1 MSRAPLWR
9 AVVACVLVVTASL
22 LTFTMSPRLGLD
34 LRGGTQLVFETRDSP
49 MAKADAEATDRA
61 LDVLRRRADALGVV
75 DPTLVRSGERR
86 IIVELPGVL
95 DPRQAAQVI
104 GKTAQL
110 AFHPVLGQ
118 ATGDPSEQPEA
129 GQGSGR
135 TPEQPEAGQGSGR
148 TSEQP
153 EAGQTPSPRATGDG
167 SKQSGADLVLAD
179 ESGQR
184 LRLGPAMVS
193 GDGVTDAAAG
203 SDPQMGPGWFVTVD
217 FRDGAAWQELTGSA
231 ACQSPGD
238 PRRRVAIVLDNEI
251 ISSPQVDP
259 SVPCRT
265 GIPGGSTQITG
276 SFTHQEAQDL
286 AVLIKG
292 GALPVP
298 LTLIEQ
304 RTVGPT
310 LGAQAIEA
318 SALAGVAGVLVT
330 ALFVVMVYRLSGLL
344 ATVALAAYGLLSY
357 AALLALGATLTLPGL
372 AGFVL
377 AIGMAVDAN
386 VLVFERAREEYG
398 RAPRRG
404 LRAALNGGFRNAWSA
419 IADSNITTLLA
430 AGLLFWLASGPVRGF
445 GVTLAIGVIASLVS
459 AMLIT
464 RVLTDIAFVR
474 AGPRLS
480 GIAAQGRVRAW
491 IDRRKPR
498 LMVRGRLWLA
508 IAGTVVVASVAGLVT
523 HGMNFGVEFTGGRI
537 VEFAAAK
544 PVTAETARQAVTEAG
559 HQAAQVNT
567 SGTLVSVRTGQISAD
582 DVVGIEQALER
593 HAGEVTKQ
601 RDELIGPSLGEE
613 LRRNALIALGVALAA
628 QLAYLAVRF
637 RWTFGAA
644 AVLALVV
651 DTAAVAGLFAWLD
664 KPVDG
669 VFLAAMLTIIGY
681 SINDKVVVFDRVRE
695 LWQARRQARLA
706 DVVDAAI
713 LQTVPRTVN
722 TGLGALF
729 ILTALA
735 VFGGDTLRDFA
746 IALIVGIV
754 VGTASSAFV
763 AGPLAIRLERFSK
776 QPPPRPPAPRERR
789 RTREG
794 SGAVV

>member
-9 AVVACVLVVTASL
+9 AVAACAVVVTALL
-22 LTFTMSPRLGLD
+22 LTVTMSPRLGLD

-49 MAKADAEATDRA
+49 TAEADAEATDRA

-110 AFHPVLGQ
+110 TFHPVLGLDG
-118 ATGDPSEQPEA
+118 AA
-129 GQGSGR
+129 GQPGPDG
-135 TPEQPEAGQGSGR
+135 QAG
-148 TSEQP
+148 P
-153 EAGQTPSPRATGDG
+153 
-167 SKQSGADLVLAD
+167 VLPD

-184 LRLGPAMVS
+184 LRLGTAAIT
-193 GDGVTDAAAG
+193 GDGVTDAGARN
-203 SDPQMGPGWFVTVD
+203 DPQQGPAWFVTVD
-217 FRDGAAWQELTGSA
+217 FRDADAWRRLTGAA
-231 ACQSPGD
+231 ACHEPGD

-259 SVPCRT
+259 AVACRA
-265 GIPGGSTQITG
+265 GMPGGSTRITG
-276 SFTHQEAQDL
+276 SFTPQQAQDL

-298 LTLIEQ
+298 LALIEQ

-318 SALAGVAGVLVT
+318 SAKAGVAGVLLT
-330 ALFVVMVYRLSGLL
+330 GLFIVVMYRLTGLL
-344 ATVALAAYGLLSY
+344 ATIALAAYGLISY

-386 VLVFERAREEYG
+386 VLVFERAREEYA
-398 RAPRRG
+398 RAPGRPLRSALDRG
-404 LRAALNGGFRNAWSA
+404 FAQAWSA

-445 GVTLAIGVIASLVS
+445 GVTLAIGVLASLVS

-464 RVLTDIAFVR
+464 RVLTHLVIGR
-474 AGPRLS
+474 AGPGPSRLTRLS
-480 GIAAQGRVRAW
+480 GLAAQGRVRTWLA
-491 IDRRKPR
+491 RREPR
-498 LMVRGRLWLA
+498 LMARGRRWLA
-508 IAGTVVVASVAGLVT
+508 VAVAVVAAAVAGLVL
-523 HGMNFGVEFTGGRI
+523 HGLNFGVEFTGGRI
-537 VEFAAAK
+537 VEFAAAE
-544 PVTAETARQAVTEAG
+544 PVSAEAARRAVAEAG
-559 HQAAQVNT
+559 HPGAVVHT
-567 SGTLVSVRTGQISAD
+567 SGSTVSIRAGQISAD
-582 DVVGIEQALER
+582 DVAGIEQALDGR
-593 HAGEVTKQ
+593 VGEVSKQ

-613 LRRNALIALGVALAA
+613 LRRNALIALAVALAA
-628 QLAYLAVRF
+628 QLLYLAIRF

-651 DTAAVAGLFAWLD
+651 DVAAVVGVFAWLG

-669 VFLAAMLTIIGY
+669 VFLAAMLTVIGY

-695 LWQARRQARLA
+695 LWQTRRQARFA
-706 DVVDAAI
+706 DVVNAAI

-729 ILTALA
+729 ILAALA
-735 VFGGDTLRDFA
+735 VFGGDSLRDFA
-746 IALIVGIV
+746 IALIIGIV
-754 VGTASSAFV
+754 AGTASSSFV
-763 AGPLAIRLERFSK
+763 AGPLAIEFERFSR
-776 QPPPRPPAPRERR
+776 QPPPEPAAPRR

-794 SGAVV
+794 TGAVL

>member
-1 MSRAPLWR
+1 MSRAPIWR
-9 AVVACVLVVTASL
+9 AVSTIILVATALL
-22 LTFTMSPRLGLD
+22 LTVMNTPRLGLD
-34 LRGGTQLVFETRDSP
+34 LRGGTQLVFETQDSP
-49 MAKADAEATDRA
+49 TAKADSESTDRA

-75 DPTLVRSGERR
+75 DPTLLRSGERR

-95 DPRQAAQVI
+95 DPRQAAAVI

-110 AFHPVLGQ
+110 AFHSVSGEG
-118 ATGDPSEQPEA
+118 GDPAPRT
-129 GQGSGR
+129 GGSG
-135 TPEQPEAGQGSGR
+135 P
-148 TSEQP
+148 
-153 EAGQTPSPRATGDG
+153 
-167 SKQSGADLVLAD
+167 VLAD

-184 LRLGPAMVS
+184 LQLGPAVIS
-193 GDGVTDAAAG
+193 GDGVTDAEARN
-203 SDPQMGPGWFVTVD
+203 DPQQGPAWFVTVD
-217 FRDGAAWQELTGSA
+217 FRDADAWQKLTGDA
-231 ACQSPGD
+231 ACHAPGD

-251 ISSPQVDP
+251 ISSPQVDTGLA
-259 SVPCRT
+259 CRV
-265 GIPGGSTQITG
+265 GIPGGTTQITG
-276 SFTHQEAQDL
+276 SFTFQEATDL

-292 GALPVP
+292 GSLPVP

-318 SALAGVAGVLVT
+318 SAKAGIAGVLLT
-330 ALFVVMVYRLSGLL
+330 ALFIVAMYRLSGLM
-344 ATVALAAYGLLSY
+344 ATIALAAYGLLSY

-386 VLVFERAREEYG
+386 VLVFERAREEYA

-404 LRAALNGGFRNAWSA
+404 LRHALDRGFKGAWSA

-445 GVTLAIGVIASLVS
+445 GVTLAIGVLASLVS

-464 RVLTDIAFVR
+464 RVLTHLLVTR
-474 AGPRLS
+474 AGPKLARLS
-480 GIAAQGRVRAW
+480 GLTTQGRVRTW
-491 IDRRKPR
+491 ITRRDPN
-498 LMVRGRLWLA
+498 LMKAGRRWLTGA
-508 IAGTVVVASVAGLVT
+508 ALLVAVAVAGLVA
-523 HGMNFGVEFTGGRI
+523 HGLNFGIEFTGGRM
-537 VEFAAAK
+537 VEFTTSQ
-544 PVTAETARQAVTEAG
+544 PVGADAARQAVAEAG
-559 HQAAQVNT
+559 HAGASVTVSDDAVSIRAGQV
-567 SGTLVSVRTGQISAD
+567 SAD
-582 DVVGIEQALER
+582 DVVAIEQALES
-593 HAGEVTKQ
+593 HFGEVTKQ

-613 LRRNALIALGVALAA
+613 LRRNAFIALGVALAA
-628 QLAYLAVRF
+628 QLAYLAFRF

-651 DTAAVAGLFAWLD
+651 DTLAVLGLFAWLG

-695 LWQARRQARLA
+695 LWQGKRQARFA
-706 DVVDAAI
+706 GIVNTAI

-729 ILTALA
+729 ILVALA
-735 VFGGDTLRDFA
+735 FFGGDTLRDFA

-754 VGTASSAFV
+754 VGTASSSLV
-763 AGPLAIRLERFSK
+763 AGPLAIEFERFSK
-776 QPPPRPPAPRERR
+776 QPPPQPPAPRTRR
-789 RTREG
+789 REG
-794 SGAVV
+794 TGAVL

>member
-1 MSRAPLWR
+1 MSRAPFWR
-9 AVVACVLVVTASL
+9 AVAACAIAATALLFTVT
-22 LTFTMSPRLGLD
+22 TPPRLGLD
-34 LRGGTQLVFETRDSP
+34 LRGGTQLVFETRDASTV
-49 MAKADAEATDRA
+49 KADAEATDRA

-75 DPTLVRSGERR
+75 DPTLLRSGDRR

-95 DPRQAAQVI
+95 DPRQAAEVI

-110 AFHPVLGQ
+110 TFHPVLEQADDTSADQGTPTSRGIGASGQ
-118 ATGDPSEQPEA
+118 
-129 GQGSGR
+129 
-135 TPEQPEAGQGSGR
+135 
-148 TSEQP
+148 
-153 EAGQTPSPRATGDG
+153 
-167 SKQSGADLVLAD
+167 VLAD
-179 ESGQR
+179 EGGQR
-184 LRLGPAMVS
+184 LRLGPAAIT
-193 GDGVTDAAAG
+193 GDGVSDAAARN
-203 SDPQMGPGWFVTVD
+203 DPQQGPGWFATVD
-217 FRDGAAWQELTGSA
+217 FRDAAAWQRLTGEA
-231 ACQSPGD
+231 ACHSPSN
-238 PRRRVAIVLDNEI
+238 PQRRVAIVLDNEI
-251 ISSPQVDP
+251 ISSPQVDA
-259 SVPCRT
+259 SVPCQI
-265 GIPGGSTQITG
+265 GIPGGSTQISG

-318 SALAGVAGVLVT
+318 SAKAGIAGVLLT
-330 ALFVVMVYRLSGLL
+330 ALFIILTYRLSGLL
-344 ATVALAAYGLLSY
+344 AALALAAYGLISY

-404 LRAALNGGFRNAWSA
+404 LRAALDRGFANAWSA

-445 GVTLAIGVIASLVS
+445 GVTLAVGVLASLVS

-464 RVLTDIAFVR
+464 RVLTHLILSGTSPRLA
-474 AGPRLS
+474 RLS
-480 GIAAQGRVRAW
+480 GLAVHGRVRAW
-491 IDRRKPR
+491 ITRRNPS
-498 LMVRGRLWLA
+498 MMAGRRRWLA
-508 IAGTVVVASVAGLVT
+508 AAATLVAAAVTGLAL
-523 HGMNFGVEFTGGRI
+523 HGLNLGIEFTGGRML
-537 VEFAAAK
+537 EYTAAQ
-544 PVTAETARQAVTEAG
+544 PVSAETARQAVAEAG
-559 HQAAQVNT
+559 HPAANVQS
-567 SGTLVSVRTGQISAD
+567 SGTSVSVRAGQISAD
-582 DVVGIEQALER
+582 DTAAIERALDT
-593 HAGEVTKQ
+593 HLGEVTKQ
-601 RDELIGPSLGEE
+601 RDELIGPSLGDE
-613 LRRNALIALGVALAA
+613 LRRNALIALAVALAA
-628 QLAYLAVRF
+628 QLLYLAVRF

-644 AVLALVV
+644 AVMALVV
-651 DTAAVAGLFAWLD
+651 DTLAVLGLFAWLG
-664 KPVDG
+664 KPIDG

-695 LWQARRQARLA
+695 LWQASRQTRFPGI
-706 DVVDAAI
+706 VNAAI

-746 IALIVGIV
+746 IALIFGIV
-754 VGTASSAFV
+754 VGTASSSFV
-763 AGPLAIRLERFSK
+763 AGPLAIELERLSK
-776 QPPPRPPAPRERR
+776 QPPPQPPQPRKRR
-789 RTREG
+789 RQGT
-794 SGAVV
+794 GAVL

>member
-1 MSRAPLWR
+1 MSRAPFWR
-9 AVVACVLVVTASL
+9 AVAALLLAATALL
-22 LTFTMSPRLGLD
+22 LTVTTPPRLGLD

-49 MAKADAEATDRA
+49 TTKADAEATDRA
-61 LDVLRRRADALGVV
+61 MDVLRRRADALGVV
-75 DPTLVRSGERR
+75 DPTLLRSGERR

-95 DPRQAAQVI
+95 DPRQAASVI

-110 AFHPVLGQ
+110 TFHPVLDQPDTPGTGQ
-118 ATGDPSEQPEA
+118 
-129 GQGSGR
+129 
-135 TPEQPEAGQGSGR
+135 
-148 TSEQP
+148 
-153 EAGQTPSPRATGDG
+153 
-167 SKQSGADLVLAD
+167 VLAD

-184 LRLGPAMVS
+184 LRLGPAAIT
-193 GDGVTDAAAG
+193 GDGVSDAAAR
-203 SDPQMGPGWFVTVD
+203 SDPQQGPGWFVTVD
-217 FRDGAAWQELTGSA
+217 FRDAAAWQRLTGEA
-231 ACQSPGD
+231 ACHSPGD

-251 ISSPQVDP
+251 ISSPQVDAG
-259 SVPCRT
+259 VPCQT

-276 SFTHQEAQDL
+276 SFTHQQAQDL

-298 LTLIEQ
+298 LSLVEQ

-318 SALAGVAGVLVT
+318 STKAGIAGVLLT
-330 ALFVVMVYRLSGLL
+330 ALFIALTYRLSGLM
-344 ATVALAAYGLLSY
+344 ATIALAAYGLISY

-404 LRAALNGGFRNAWSA
+404 LRAALDRGFANAWSA

-445 GVTLAIGVIASLVS
+445 GVTLAVGVLASLAS

-464 RVLTDIAFVR
+464 RVLTHFLMSR
-474 AGPRLS
+474 SGPRLS
-480 GIAAQGRVRAW
+480 RLSGLTAHGRVRTW
-491 IDRRKPR
+491 ITRRDPQ
-498 LMVRGRLWLA
+498 LMAGRRRWLTAAAVLVAAA
-508 IAGTVVVASVAGLVT
+508 IAGLVVHGL
-523 HGMNFGVEFTGGRI
+523 NFGIEFTGGRMA
-537 VEFAAAK
+537 EFTAAR
-544 PVTAETARQAVTEAG
+544 PVNAEAARQAVTQAGHPEAG
-559 HQAAQVNT
+559 VQV
-567 SGTLVSVRTGQISAD
+567 SGSTVSVRAGQISAD
-582 DVVGIEQALER
+582 DVVAIERALDTR
-593 HAGEVTKQ
+593 VGEVTKQ
-601 RDELIGPSLGEE
+601 RDELIGPSLGDE
-613 LRRNALIALGVALAA
+613 LRRNALIALAVALAA
-628 QLAYLAVRF
+628 QLIYLAARF

-651 DTAAVAGLFAWLD
+651 DAGAVLGLFAWLGR
-664 KPVDG
+664 PIDG

-695 LWQARRQARLA
+695 LWQTRRQAPFA
-706 DVVDAAI
+706 DVVNAAI

-735 VFGGDTLRDFA
+735 VFGGDSLRDFA
-746 IALIVGIV
+746 IALIVGIM
-754 VGTASSAFV
+754 VGTASSSLV
-763 AGPLAIRLERFSK
+763 AGPLAIELERFSK
-776 QPPPRPPAPRERR
+776 QPPPQPPAPRKRHR
-789 RTREG
+789 QGT
-794 SGAVV
+794 GAVL

>member
-1 MSRAPLWR
+1 MSRAPFWR
-9 AVVACVLVVTASL
+9 AVAACVIVATAL
-22 LTFTMSPRLGLD
+22 LLSVTMSPRLGLD
-34 LRGGTQLVFETRDSP
+34 LRGGTQLVFEARDTP
-49 MAKADAEATDRA
+49 TVTADAETTDRA
-61 LDVLRRRADALGVV
+61 LDVLGRRADALGVV
-75 DPTLVRSGERR
+75 DPTLIRSGERR

-95 DPRQAAQVI
+95 DPRQAAAVI

-110 AFHPVLGQ
+110 TFHPVLG
-118 ATGDPSEQPEA
+118 EA
-129 GQGSGR
+129 GDAA
-135 TPEQPEAGQGSGR
+135 AG
-148 TSEQP
+148 
-153 EAGQTPSPRATGDG
+153 AGTR
-167 SKQSGADLVLAD
+167 VLAD

-184 LRLGPAMVS
+184 LRLGPATIT

-203 SDPQMGPGWFVTVD
+203 HDPQQGADWYATVD
-217 FRDGAAWQELTGSA
+217 FRDADAWGRLTGEA
-231 ACQSPGD
+231 ACHGSGD

-251 ISSPQVDP
+251 ISSPQVNQG
-259 SVPCRT
+259 VPCKT
-265 GIPGGSTQITG
+265 GISGGSTQITG

-292 GALPVP
+292 GSLPVP
-298 LTLIEQ
+298 LALIEQ

-310 LGAQAIEA
+310 LGTQAIEA
-318 SALAGVAGVLVT
+318 SAKAGVAGVLLT
-330 ALFVVMVYRLSGLL
+330 ALFISLTYRLSGLM
-344 ATVALAAYGLLSY
+344 ATVALAAYGLISY
-357 AALLALGATLTLPGL
+357 AALVALGATLTLPGL

-404 LRAALNGGFRNAWSA
+404 LRTALQRGFAGAWSA

-430 AGLLFWLASGPVRGF
+430 AGLLFLLASGPVRGF
-445 GVTLAIGVIASLVS
+445 GVTLAIGVLASFAS

-464 RVLTDIAFVR
+464 RVLTHAVIGRTGA
-474 AGPRLS
+474 RLS
-480 GIAAQGRVRAW
+480 GLAAQGRVRTW
-491 IDRRKPR
+491 ITRRDPA
-498 LMVRGRLWLA
+498 LMAAGRRWLA
-508 IAGTVVVASVAGLVT
+508 AAAVLVAAAVAGLVL
-523 HGMNFGVEFTGGRI
+523 HGLNFGIEFTGGRM
-537 VEFAAAK
+537 VEFTAAR
-544 PVTAETARQAVTEAG
+544 PVSAEAARAAVAEAG
-559 HQAAQVNT
+559 HPAANVQI
-567 SGTLVSVRTGQISAD
+567 SGDAVSVRAGQISAD
-582 DVVGIEQALER
+582 DVAAIERALDARVGD
-593 HAGEVTKQ
+593 VTKQ

-613 LRRNALIALGVALAA
+613 LRRNALIALAVALAA
-628 QLAYLAVRF
+628 QLIYLAVRF
-637 RWTFGAA
+637 RWTFGTA

-651 DTAAVAGLFAWLD
+651 DAAAVLGLFAWLG

-695 LWQARRQARLA
+695 LWQARRQTRFA
-706 DVVDAAI
+706 DVVNAAI

-754 VGTASSAFV
+754 VGTASSSFV
-763 AGPLAIRLERFSK
+763 AGPLAIELERRSK
-776 QPPPRPPAPRERR
+776 QPPPQPPAPRRR
-789 RTREG
+789 RQGT
-794 SGAVV
+794 GAVL

>member
-1 MSRAPLWR
+1 MSRAPVWR
-9 AVVACVLVVTASL
+9 AVAALVLVVTASL
-22 LTFTMSPRLGLD
+22 LTVMNSPRLGLD
-34 LRGGTQLVFETRDSP
+34 LRGGTQLVFETQDSP
-49 MAKADAEATDRA
+49 TVKADGESTDRA

-75 DPTLVRSGERR
+75 DPTLLRSGERR

-95 DPRQAAQVI
+95 DPRQAAAVI

-110 AFHPVLGQ
+110 AFHSVSG
-118 ATGDPSEQPEA
+118 EA
-129 GQGSGR
+129 GEPAPHTGESG
-135 TPEQPEAGQGSGR
+135 PALP
-148 TSEQP
+148 
-153 EAGQTPSPRATGDG
+153 
-167 SKQSGADLVLAD
+167 D

-184 LRLGPAMVS
+184 LRLGPAVIT
-193 GDGVTDAAAG
+193 GDGVTDAEARN
-203 SDPQMGPGWFVTVD
+203 DPQQGPAWSVNVD
-217 FRDGAAWQELTGSA
+217 FRDADAWQKLTGDA
-231 ACQSPGD
+231 ACHAPGD

-251 ISSPQVDP
+251 ISSPQVDTGLA
-259 SVPCRT
+259 CRV

-276 SFTHQEAQDL
+276 SFTFQEATDL

-292 GALPVP
+292 GSLPVP

-310 LGAQAIEA
+310 LGAEAIEA
-318 SALAGVAGVLVT
+318 SAKAGIAGVLLT
-330 ALFVVMVYRLSGLL
+330 ALFIAVMYRLSGLM
-344 ATVALAAYGLLSY
+344 ATIALAAYGLLSY

-386 VLVFERAREEYG
+386 VLVFERAREEYA

-404 LRAALNGGFRNAWSA
+404 LRHALDRGFKGAWSA

-445 GVTLAIGVIASLVS
+445 GVTLAVGVLASLAS

-464 RVLTDIAFVR
+464 RVLTHLLVAR
-474 AGPRLS
+474 SGPRLARLS
-480 GIAAQGRVRAW
+480 GLTTQGRVRTW
-491 IDRRKPR
+491 ITRRNPY
-498 LMVRGRLWLA
+498 LMGAGRRWLA
-508 IAGTVVVASVAGLVT
+508 GAALLVAAAVAGLVA
-523 HGMNFGVEFTGGRI
+523 HGLNFGIEFTGGRM
-537 VEFAAAK
+537 VEFTTTQAVDADA
-544 PVTAETARQAVTEAG
+544 ARQAVAGAG
-559 HQAAQVNT
+559 HPGASVTVSDDAVSIRAGQV
-567 SGTLVSVRTGQISAD
+567 SAD
-582 DVVGIEQALER
+582 DVVAIEQALESR
-593 HAGEVTKQ
+593 FGEVTKQ

-613 LRRNALIALGVALAA
+613 LRRNAFIALAVALAA
-628 QLAYLAVRF
+628 QLVYLAFRF

-651 DTAAVAGLFAWLD
+651 DTLAVLGLFAWLG
-664 KPVDG
+664 KPIDG

-695 LWQARRQARLA
+695 LWQGKRQGRFAGI
-706 DVVDAAI
+706 VNTAI

-729 ILTALA
+729 ILASLA
-735 VFGGDTLRDFA
+735 FFGGDTLRDFA

-754 VGTASSAFV
+754 VGTASSSLV
-763 AGPLAIRLERFSK
+763 AGPLAIEFERFSK
-776 QPPPRPPAPRERR
+776 QPPPQPPAPRTRR
-789 RTREG
+789 REG
-794 SGAVV
+794 TGAVL

>member
-1 MSRAPLWR
+1 MSRAPIWR
-9 AVVACVLVVTASL
+9 AVSTIILVATALL
-22 LTFTMSPRLGLD
+22 LTVMNTPRLGLD
-34 LRGGTQLVFETRDSP
+34 LRGGTQLVFETQDSP
-49 MAKADAEATDRA
+49 TAKADSESTDRA

-75 DPTLVRSGERR
+75 DPTLLRSGERR

-95 DPRQAAQVI
+95 DPRQAAAVI

-110 AFHPVLGQ
+110 AFHSVSGEAGDP
-118 ATGDPSEQPEA
+118 APRTGD
-129 GQGSGR
+129 SG
-135 TPEQPEAGQGSGR
+135 P
-148 TSEQP
+148 
-153 EAGQTPSPRATGDG
+153 
-167 SKQSGADLVLAD
+167 VLAD

-184 LRLGPAMVS
+184 LQLGPAVIS
-193 GDGVTDAAAG
+193 GDGVTDAEARN
-203 SDPQMGPGWFVTVD
+203 DPQQGPAWFVTVD
-217 FRDGAAWQELTGSA
+217 FRDADAWQKLTGDA
-231 ACQSPGD
+231 ACHAPGD

-251 ISSPQVDP
+251 ISSPQVDTGLA
-259 SVPCRT
+259 CRV
-265 GIPGGSTQITG
+265 GIPGGTTQITG
-276 SFTHQEAQDL
+276 SFTFQEATDL

-292 GALPVP
+292 GSLPVP

-318 SALAGVAGVLVT
+318 SAKAGIAGVLLT
-330 ALFVVMVYRLSGLL
+330 ALFIVAMYRLSGLM
-344 ATVALAAYGLLSY
+344 ATIALAAYGLLSY

-386 VLVFERAREEYG
+386 VLVFERAREEYA

-404 LRAALNGGFRNAWSA
+404 LRHALDRGFKGAWSA

-445 GVTLAIGVIASLVS
+445 GVTLAIGVLASLIS

-464 RVLTDIAFVR
+464 RVLTHLLVTR
-474 AGPRLS
+474 AGPKLARLS
-480 GIAAQGRVRAW
+480 GLTTQGRVRTW
-491 IDRRKPR
+491 ITRRDPN
-498 LMVRGRLWLA
+498 LMKAGRRWLTGA
-508 IAGTVVVASVAGLVT
+508 ALLVAVAVAGLVA
-523 HGMNFGVEFTGGRI
+523 HGLNFGIEFTGGRM
-537 VEFAAAK
+537 VEFTTSQ
-544 PVTAETARQAVTEAG
+544 PVGADAARQAVAEAG
-559 HQAAQVNT
+559 HAGASVTVSDDAVSIRAGQV
-567 SGTLVSVRTGQISAD
+567 SAD
-582 DVVGIEQALER
+582 DVVAIEQALES
-593 HAGEVTKQ
+593 HFGEVTKQ

-628 QLAYLAVRF
+628 QLAYLAFRF

-651 DTAAVAGLFAWLD
+651 DTLAVLGLFAWLG

-695 LWQARRQARLA
+695 LWQGKRQARFSGI
-706 DVVDAAI
+706 VNTAI

-729 ILTALA
+729 ILLALA
-735 VFGGDTLRDFA
+735 FFGGDTLRDFA

-754 VGTASSAFV
+754 VGTASSSLV
-763 AGPLAIRLERFSK
+763 AGPLAIEFERFSK
-776 QPPPRPPAPRERR
+776 QPPPQPPAPRTRR
-789 RTREG
+789 REG
-794 SGAVV
+794 TGAVL

>member
-1 MSRAPLWR
+1 MSRAPFWR
-9 AVVACVLVVTASL
+9 AVAACAIAATALLFTVT
-22 LTFTMSPRLGLD
+22 TPPRLGLD
-34 LRGGTQLVFETRDSP
+34 LRGGTQLVFETRDTSTV
-49 MAKADAEATDRA
+49 KADAEATDRA

-75 DPTLVRSGERR
+75 DPALMRSGDRR

-95 DPRQAAQVI
+95 DPRQAADVI

-110 AFHPVLGQ
+110 TFHPVLEQADDTSADQGTPTSRGTGASGQ
-118 ATGDPSEQPEA
+118 
-129 GQGSGR
+129 
-135 TPEQPEAGQGSGR
+135 
-148 TSEQP
+148 
-153 EAGQTPSPRATGDG
+153 
-167 SKQSGADLVLAD
+167 VLAD
-179 ESGQR
+179 EGGQR
-184 LRLGPAMVS
+184 LRLGPAAIT
-193 GDGVTDAAAG
+193 GDGVSDAGARN
-203 SDPQMGPGWFVTVD
+203 DPQQGPGWFATVD
-217 FRDGAAWQELTGSA
+217 FRDAAAWQRLTGEA
-231 ACQSPGD
+231 ACHSPSD

-251 ISSPQVDP
+251 ISSPQVDAG
-259 SVPCRT
+259 VPCQT
-265 GIPGGSTQITG
+265 GIPGGSTQISG

-318 SALAGVAGVLVT
+318 SAKAGIAGVLLT
-330 ALFVVMVYRLSGLL
+330 ALFIIVTYRLSGLL
-344 ATVALAAYGLLSY
+344 ATLALAAYGLISY

-386 VLVFERAREEYG
+386 VLVFERAREEYSRGEYLRGEYLRGEYG

-404 LRAALNGGFRNAWSA
+404 LRAALDRGFANAWSA

-445 GVTLAIGVIASLVS
+445 GVTLAVGVLASLVS

-464 RVLTDIAFVR
+464 RVLTHLILSGT
-474 AGPRLS
+474 GPRLARLS
-480 GIAAQGRVRAW
+480 GLAVHGRVRTW
-491 IDRRKPR
+491 ITRRNPS
-498 LMVRGRLWLA
+498 LMAGRRRWLA
-508 IAGTVVVASVAGLVT
+508 AAATLVAAAVTGLALY
-523 HGMNFGVEFTGGRI
+523 GLNLGIEFTGGRMLQ
-537 VEFAAAK
+537 FTAAQ
-544 PVTAETARQAVTEAG
+544 PVSAETARQAVAEAG
-559 HQAAQVNT
+559 HPAANVQS
-567 SGTLVSVRTGQISAD
+567 SGTSVSVRTGQISAD
-582 DVVGIEQALER
+582 DTAAVEQALDT
-593 HAGEVTKQ
+593 HLGEVTKQ
-601 RDELIGPSLGEE
+601 RDELIGPSLGDE
-613 LRRNALIALGVALAA
+613 LRRNALIALAVALAA
-628 QLAYLAVRF
+628 QLLYLAVRF

-644 AVLALVV
+644 AVMALVV
-651 DTAAVAGLFAWLD
+651 DTLAVLGLFAWLG

-695 LWQARRQARLA
+695 LWQASRQARFP
-706 DVVDAAI
+706 DIVNAAI

-746 IALIVGIV
+746 IALIFGIV
-754 VGTASSAFV
+754 VGTASSSFV
-763 AGPLAIRLERFSK
+763 AGPLAIELERLNK
-776 QPPPRPPAPRERR
+776 QPPPQPPQPRERR
-789 RTREG
+789 RQGT
-794 SGAVV
+794 GAVL